1 MIKICPVG
9 SALRYTPFNRP
20 SEIPGLMAG
29 APFNDLAARAILQRQ
44 GVEFCDEA
52 EADILISGTFK
63 GLIKSLL
70 KYGSRK
76 QYLIWT
82 IEPRF
87 DTYFLPQR
95 RYPLLPPIHVLNLY
109 SGLLTDNYF
118 FFPEG
123 QFLRPLR
130 YFSDFDQRPQGRRM
144 ICLMTYQAGRSWR
157 LPYQG
162 KDLDLCNLRTE
173 IAIAA
178 HRQNRIDIHGRKW
191 PQGIGTQG
199 DSRGNRNWRKLKTN
213 ILGDYHF
220 NLCFEN
226 TNWPYYCSE
235 KIWQA
240 IQGGCLPIYY
250 GDGNR
255 IYDDFPTDSFI
266 DYAKLGSPEALFW
279 FLDEMLPQEFLT
291 RYNRCVAAYNL
302 ALERHHA
309 TDPTERLLQ
318 KTLAK
323 LQEIAGLD
331 SKAAFTLGN
340 GSGEVTPNLS

>member
-9 SALRYTPFNRP
+9 SALRYTPCHRP
-20 SEIPGLMAG
+20 GEVAGPMAG
-29 APFNDLAARAILQRQ
+29 DLFNDLATRRWFAGQ
-44 GVEFCDEA
+44 GVQFCDAA
-52 EADILISGTFK
+52 EADILVSGTFK
-63 GLIKSLL
+63 GLIKSWLT
-70 KYGSRK
+70 YGSRK

-82 IEPRF
+82 LEPRG
-87 DTYFLPQR
+87 DTCFLPQR

-109 SGLLTDNYF
+109 RGLLTDNYS

-123 QFLRPLR
+123 RFLRPLR
-130 YFSDFDQRPQGRRM
+130 HFHSFDQRPQGRRVVG
-144 ICLMTYQAGRSWR
+144 LMTYRAGRRWR

-178 HRQNRIDIHGRKW
+178 HRENRIDIHGRHW
-191 PQGIGTQG
+191 PKGIGSQG
-199 DSRGNRNWRKLKTN
+199 DSRGNRNWRNLKLN
-213 ILGDYHF
+213 ILGNYHF

-226 TNWPYYCSE
+226 TNWPHYCSE

-255 IYDDFPTDSFI
+255 IYDDFPADSFI
-266 DYAKLGSPEALFW
+266 DYAQLASPEALFW
-279 FLDEMLPQEFLT
+279 FLDELLPQEFLM
-291 RYNRCVAAYNL
+291 RYNRCVKAYNL
-302 ALERHHA
+302 ALERHHGS
-309 TDPTERLLQ
+309 DPRKRLLT

-323 LQEIAGLD
+323 LEEIAGSSSRATSALGRGSD
-331 SKAAFTLGN
+331 AA
-340 GSGEVTPNLS
+340 PHLS